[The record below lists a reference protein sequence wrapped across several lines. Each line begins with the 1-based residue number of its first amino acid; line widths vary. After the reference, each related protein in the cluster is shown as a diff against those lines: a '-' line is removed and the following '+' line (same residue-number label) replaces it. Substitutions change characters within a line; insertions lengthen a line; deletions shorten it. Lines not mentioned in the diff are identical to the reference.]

1 MAEERLSEVEKK
13 HTMLELELKEIKQ
26 RHQSDFNKKDVV
38 IANVTVYCELI
49 SLNFININ
57 YFFLD

>member
-1 MAEERLSEVEKK
+1 MSEERLSEVEKK

-38 IANVTVYCELI
+38 IANVTVYCELF

-57 YFFLD
+57 YSFLD